1 MIELRAPVAVV
12 LLAVIGLGCT
22 APSAPAPAAVSVSGS
37 ALAGP
42 VCPVERQPPDPACAP
57 RPVEGADISVVDA
70 NGEQVALVTTDADG
84 TFAFDVIPGMYR
96 LVAMPVAGLM
106 GTPAPLELD
115 IGPAGATDIVLEFDT
130 GIR

>member
-1 MIELRAPVAVV
+1 MIELRALVAI
-12 LLAVIGLGCT
+12 LLLTVIGLACT
-22 APSAPAPAAVSVSGS
+22 TPSASAPAEVSVRGS
-37 ALAGP
+37 AVAGP

-57 RPVEGADISVVDA
+57 HPVEGARIAVIDA
-70 NGEQVALVTTDADG
+70 QGEQVALATTDASGGFSVDIVPG
-84 TFAFDVIPGMYR
+84 TYR

-115 IGPAGATDIVLEFDT
+115 IGPAGATDIVFEFDT

>member
-1 MIELRAPVAVV
+1 MIELRALVPIL
-12 LLAVIGLGCT
+12 LLAVIGPACT
-22 APSAPAPAAVSVSGS
+22 APSAPAPAEVSVSGS
-37 ALAGP
+37 AVAGP

-57 RPVEGADISVVDA
+57 RPVEGARIAVIDA
-70 NGEQVALVTTDADG
+70 QGEQVALVTTDSSG
-84 TFAFDVIPGMYR
+84 VFAFDIVPGTYR

-115 IGPAGATDIVLEFDT
+115 VEPAGATDIVFEFDT

>member
-1 MIELRAPVAVV
+1 MIELRVLVAFA
-12 LLAVIGLGCT
+12 LLAVIGLACT
-22 APSAPAPAAVSVSGS
+22 APSASEPVAVSVSGS

-42 VCPVERQPPDPACAP
+42 VCPVEREPPDPACAP

-70 NGEQVALVTTDADG
+70 NGEQVALVTTDASG
-84 TFAFDVIPGMYR
+84 AFAFDVVPGTYR

-106 GTPAPLELD
+106 GTPSPLELD
-115 IGPAGATDIVLEFDT
+115 VGPAGATEIVLEFDT